1 MSASAD
7 LTQKFRRW
15 WKRGNYIFR
24 FQADG
29 NHFRIWVSDDKRPD
43 EIELEGRSTG
53 LQWFLSFYLVFLV
66 ERSEAHADAILL
78 LDEPGLSL
86 HPHAQEDLSAFF
98 DGLAETNQL
107 LYTSHSPFLIDADRL
122 DRARKVYVGEDGETN
137 VTADLNS
144 KEGDS
149 ERRSAGYTVF
159 AALGLTVAESF
170 LIGCATVLVE
180 GQSDQH
186 YLSGIK
192 SLLIAAGK
200 LKPSRELIFPPTGG
214 TKGAKAVIS
223 ILGGRDAELPV
234 TLFDSDAAGK
244 AIVKSLKQGL
254 YSGDP
259 GLVLEVE
266 TFTKMPDSEVEDL
279 LPAELIVHELDRWQ
293 RGADVPFVDEWKAG
307 APIVPQIE
315 VWADK
320 HKVMLQKPGW
330 KVELARRVKKKLL
343 DDGVSSVQTS
353 IVEQWAKMFETF
365 QTVRPDRD

>member
-1 MSASAD
+1 M
-7 LTQKFRRW
+7 
-15 WKRGNYIFR
+15 
-24 FQADG
+24 
-29 NHFRIWVSDDKRPD
+29 
-43 EIELEGRSTG
+43 
-53 LQWFLSFYLVFLV
+53 FLV

-107 LYTSHSPFLIDADRL
+107 LYTSHSPFLIDSDRL
-122 DRARKVYVGEDGETN
+122 DRARKVFVGEDGETN
-137 VTADLNS
+137 VTSDLNS

-149 ERRSAGYTVF
+149 ERRGAGYTVF

-170 LIGCATVLVE
+170 LIGCTTVLVE

-234 TLFDSDAAGK
+234 ALFDSDPAGK
-244 AIVKSLKQGL
+244 AIIKSLKGGL

-259 GLVLEVE
+259 ELVLEVE
-266 TFTKMPDSEVEDL
+266 TFTKMPGSEVEDL
-279 LPAELIVHELDRWQ
+279 MSPDLLVRELDRWQ
-293 RGADVPFVDEWKAG
+293 RGADVPFGDEWKTG
-307 APIVPQIE
+307 APIIPQAE
-315 VWADK
+315 AWAAK
-320 HKVMLQKPGW
+320 HNVTLQKPGW
-330 KVELARRVKKKLL
+330 KVELARRVKKRLL
-343 DDGVSSVQTS
+343 DDGMSSVPPPIAET
-353 IVEQWAKMFETF
+353 WAKLFDTF
-365 QTVRPDRD
+365 QTVRPERD